1 VAKRRK
7 VGNLLALTVLAS
19 LAERPMH
26 PYELAS
32 IAKHRGKDKDM
43 KINWGSLYTVVANLE
58 KHGFIEAAG
67 TDRQGRR
74 PERTVYEITP
84 AGRAELTDW
93 LRELLGNPQREY
105 PTFRAAL
112 SVAGLLGPDEVRDLL
127 DTRLRALGDQ
137 IAKDADD
144 LAATAR
150 EIPRIFLI
158 EEEYALAI
166 RRAEA
171 EWVRG
176 LLAEMADGSLPGL
189 AGWRRYFETGVVD
202 PEIAALAERGRP
214 TD

>member
-7 VGNLLALTVLAS
+7 VGNVLALTVLAS

-32 IAKHRGKDKDM
+32 VAKHRGKDRDM

-58 KHGFIEAAG
+58 KHGFIQAAG

-74 PERTVYEITP
+74 PERTVYEITA
-84 AGRAELTDW
+84 AGRAELVDW
-93 LRELLGNPQREY
+93 LRELLTNPQREY
-105 PTFRAAL
+105 PSFRAAL

-127 DTRLRALGDQ
+127 EVRLRALREQLAGDTE
-137 IAKDADD
+137 D
-144 LAATAR
+144 LVALQRTL
-150 EIPRIFLI
+150 PRIFLI
-158 EEEYALAI
+158 EEEYGLAL

-176 LLAEMADGSLPGL
+176 LLGEMADGSLPGL
-189 AGWRRYFETGVVD
+189 AEWRRYHETGVLD
-202 PEIAALAERGRP
+202 PELAKLAEEGRP

>member
-1 VAKRRK
+1 MAKRRK

-32 IAKHRGKDKDM
+32 VAKHRGKDKDM

-58 KHGFIEAAG
+58 KHGFIGAAG

-84 AGRAELTDW
+84 AGRAELADW

-105 PTFRAAL
+105 LTFRAAL
-112 SVAGLLGPDEVRDLL
+112 SVAGVLGPDEVRDLL
-127 DTRLRALGDQ
+127 DARLRALGEQ
-137 IAKDADD
+137 IARDADD

-150 EIPRIFLI
+150 AIPRIFLI

-189 AGWRRYFETGVVD
+189 AQWRRYFETGELD
-202 PEIAALAERGRP
+202 PEIAKLAEEGRP